1 MTKIDGEKKRE
12 KDMKEK
18 NKKTTRTQRKKKEII
33 KDIEGKEEFGKS
45 ERRKATTIEK
55 REEIGKNEKGR
66 KEI

>member
-1 MTKIDGEKKRE
+1 
-12 KDMKEK
+12 MKEK

-45 ERRKATTIEK
+45 ERRRKATTIEK

>member
-1 MTKIDGEKKRE
+1 MVKRNEKRI
-12 KDMKEK
+12 
-18 NKKTTRTQRKKKEII
+18 RKKKEII

-45 ERRKATTIEK
+45 ERRRKATTIEK